1 MDFDAQ
7 NSVDTDDNSNN
18 TAIVEFVNLSEG
30 QTIWAQIMSE
40 CHSNPSNNVS
50 TNGRGF
56 WYKWSKTLG
65 PNDFALAQDAGVTM
79 IFQYQDITTCT
90 DHLDRDY
97 GCDALDAG
105 NNPI

>member
-1 MDFDAQ
+1 
-7 NSVDTDDNSNN
+7 
-18 TAIVEFVNLSEG
+18 
-30 QTIWAQIMSE
+30 
-40 CHSNPSNNVS
+40 
-50 TNGRGF
+50 
-56 WYKWSKTLG
+56 
-65 PNDFALAQDAGVTM
+65 M